1 MQKNI
6 FQKLIHYPYC
16 NRLYFL
22 LRYRFAFKKVGKKCY
37 VSPALKITPQYIELG
52 SNVCIG
58 RNCRMEGVLCY
69 EGVKYNPLIVVGNGV
84 SIEQNLH
91 LTCAQRVVIGDNTAI
106 AANVSITDIHHPYDD
121 VNISIERQQLQVK
134 PVAIGADCKIYNN
147 VVILPGITIG
157 RHVTIGANAV
167 VNKDIPDYSVAVGV
181 PARVVKRYNFEKQV
195 WEKES

>member
-1 MQKNI
+1 
-6 FQKLIHYPYC
+6 
-16 NRLYFL
+16 
-22 LRYRFAFKKVGKKCY
+22 
-37 VSPALKITPQYIELG
+37 
-52 SNVCIG
+52 
-58 RNCRMEGVLCY
+58 MEGVLCY